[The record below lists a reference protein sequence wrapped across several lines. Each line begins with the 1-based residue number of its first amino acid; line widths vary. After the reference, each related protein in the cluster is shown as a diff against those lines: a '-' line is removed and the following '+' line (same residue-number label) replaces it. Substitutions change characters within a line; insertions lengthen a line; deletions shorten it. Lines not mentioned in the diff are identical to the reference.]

1 MKDLDG
7 EVLARLT
14 EDLLLLLL
22 DDLTRA
28 MVRVD
33 HVVADLEVDALRLAG
48 DLEILQLLGRRL
60 GNGVLLFR
68 GASGC
73 RTSMWSL

>member
-1 MKDLDG
+1 
-7 EVLARLT
+7 
-14 EDLLLLLL
+14 
-22 DDLTRA
+22 